1 MGDTNQQMAKD
12 ILAAVGGKENVIS
25 AAHCMTRLRLN
36 LKDSSIPKKDEL
48 MAVQGVIAVVE
59 SGGQYQV
66 VIGQNVAKVY
76 PEFTKLAGIAAEKAI
91 AENLD
96 SQRPKEKWTP
106 KRAGSAIMNYLSGSM
121 TPLIPAMI
129 GAAMF
134 KTVQVVIG
142 PDLLHLVSA
151 KSDMYLLCGFVYSA
165 FFYFLPIFLGFTAA
179 KKLGVSQLLGAML
192 GALLLVPDFVAM
204 DGQTFHVYGFLPATV
219 HNYGQSILPII
230 LTVWVMSYIEHF
242 FKKIIPDVLSTIFV
256 PFLTLLVI
264 VPVELAALAP
274 LGNIMGDFI
283 GQGLIGF
290 GDIGGFIAVALVAAL
305 WEFLVM
311 TGMHQVLILF
321 AIAGIAQN
329 GYDNFVTVAGFA
341 ATWAAF
347 GMAFGAFL
355 RIRNKE
361 QKATAFG
368 AFVSGILGGVT
379 EPALYGIGMRY
390 KRPFIALAIGGGLGG
405 LYAGLTGVA
414 NYLMGATNFL
424 AVLGFVGG
432 GTANIINGCIGS
444 GIAFFATAVLTY
456 LIGFEKESEALK
468 V

>member
-1 MGDTNQQMAKD
+1 MTDNNKLMAEK
-12 ILAAVGGKENVIS
+12 ILAAVGGKENIS
-25 AAHCMTRLRLN
+25 SATHCMTRLRLN
-36 LKDSSIPKKDEL
+36 LKDTSIPKKDDL
-48 MAVQGVIAVVE
+48 MAVQGIIAVVE
-59 SGGQYQV
+59 SGGQYQI
-66 VIGQNVAKVY
+66 VIGQNVAIVY
-76 PEFTKLAGIAAEKAI
+76 PEFTRLAGLTAEKPI
-91 AENLD
+91 DENLD
-96 SQRPKEKWTP
+96 QPKEKLTL
-106 KRAGSAIMNYLSGSM
+106 KGIGSRIMNYLSGSM
-121 TPLIPAMI
+121 TPLIPALI

-134 KTVQVVIG
+134 KTIQVVIG
-142 PDLLHLVSA
+142 PDLLRLVSA
-151 KSDMYLLCGFVYSA
+151 EDDTYLLCGFVYSA

-179 KKLGVSQLLGAML
+179 RKLGASQLLGAML
-192 GALLLVPDFVAM
+192 GALLLVPDFTALN
-204 DGQTFHVYGFLPATV
+204 GQTFHIYGFLSTKV
-219 HNYGQSILPII
+219 YDYSQSILPII
-230 LTVWVMSYIEHF
+230 LTVWVMTYIERF
-242 FKKIIPDVLSTIFV
+242 FKRIVPDVLSTIFV
-256 PFLTLLVI
+256 PFLTLLI
-264 VPVELAALAP
+264 TVPIELIALAP
-274 LGNIMGDFI
+274 LGNVLGDFI
-283 GQGLIGF
+283 GRGLIGF
-290 GDIGGFIAVALVAAL
+290 GDFGGFIAIALVAAL

-347 GMAFGAFL
+347 GMAFGAFIK
-355 RIRNKE
+355 IRNKE

-432 GTANIINGCIGS
+432 GTTNIINGCIGS
-444 GIAFFATAVLTY
+444 FIAFSATALLTY
-456 LIGFEKESEALK
+456 FIGFEKESQALK
-468 V
+468 EGK